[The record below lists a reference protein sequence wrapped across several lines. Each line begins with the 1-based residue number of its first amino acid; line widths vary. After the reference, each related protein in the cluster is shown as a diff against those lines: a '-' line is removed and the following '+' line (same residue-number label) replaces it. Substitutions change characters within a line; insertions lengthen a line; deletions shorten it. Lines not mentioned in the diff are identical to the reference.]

1 MSKGLNVL
9 MGGIPVG
16 RLEQMDAGVLAFE
29 YDDRW
34 LAADRIQIPL
44 SMSLPLAAKRHAGPL
59 VANYLWNLL
68 PDNDR
73 TLQTW
78 GQIYGVSPNSP
89 FALLSKV
96 GEDCAGAVQVVTD
109 EWIAANA
116 NPAGDVQWIDEAEVG
131 RRLKRL
137 REERTWTGRRAGDR
151 GHFSLAG
158 AQPKMALLFDGQRW
172 GVPSGRR
179 ATTHIMK
186 PPMPG
191 LNGSTENEYACLR
204 LARRVGIVAAEAKV
218 GHFEDETA
226 IVVTRYDRE
235 QGADGAVRRF
245 HQEDMCQALG
255 VHPAKKYQNEGG
267 PSIEQIANEVLRYA
281 TDPEGDKARFAE
293 MIAFNFLVLGTDAH
307 AKNFSVIHLPLRRM
321 YLAPMYDVLSYVP
334 YDDDEYER
342 RRLRMAMKI
351 GGYYKFDQIQP
362 RHWERQATMMG
373 MDPEAMVARVFDLAE
388 KIPDALSDVIKEC
401 REDGLTEP
409 LLDRMLDG
417 ISARCASMVE
427 VYPTHHRDPRAVRDG
442 VED

>member
-1 MSKGLNVL
+1 MSKWLNVL
-9 MGGIPVG
+9 MGGIPIA
-16 RLEQMDAGVLAFE
+16 RLEQRDTGVLALE

-44 SMSLPLAAKRHAGPL
+44 SMSLPLAAKRHSGAV
-59 VANYLWNLL
+59 VANFLWNLL

-73 TLQTW
+73 TLQAW
-78 GQIYGVSPNSP
+78 GQAYGVSPNSA

-96 GEDCAGAVQVVTD
+96 GEDCAGAVQIVTD
-109 EWIAANA
+109 EWMATNA
-116 NPAGDVQWIDEAEVG
+116 NSAGDVEWIDETEVG

-137 REERTWTGRRAGDR
+137 REERTWTGRRPNDR

-158 AQPKMALLFDGQRW
+158 AQPKMALLFDGERW

-179 ATTHIMK
+179 PTTHILK

-204 LARRVGIVAAEAKV
+204 LASKVGIVAAEAAV
-218 GHFEDETA
+218 GHFDGETA

-235 QGADGAVRRF
+235 RGADGTIRRF

-255 VHPAKKYQNEGG
+255 VHPAKKYQSDVG
-267 PSIEQIANEVLRYA
+267 PSFEQIANEVLRYA
-281 TDPEGDKARFAE
+281 TDPEADKARLAD
-293 MIAFNFLVLGTDAH
+293 MMAFNFIVLGTDAH
-307 AKNFSVIHLPLRRM
+307 PKNFSIIHLPQRRM

-334 YDDDEYER
+334 YDDDDDEHER

-362 RHWERQATMMG
+362 RHWERQATLMK
-373 MDPEAMVARVFDLAE
+373 MDPEEMVARVQTMSE
-388 KIPDALSDVIKEC
+388 RVPDAMSDVVKEC
-401 REDGLTEP
+401 RAHGLTEP
-409 LLDRMLDG
+409 ILDRMLNG
-417 ISARCASMVE
+417 ISNRCEAISQIYRYTM
-427 VYPTHHRDPRAVRDG
+427 PTP
-442 VED
+442 

>member
-1 MSKGLNVL
+1 MSKRLNVL
-9 MGGIPVG
+9 MGGIHIG
-16 RLEQMDAGVLAFE
+16 RLEQMDTGVLTFE

-34 LAADRIQIPL
+34 LAADKIQIPL
-44 SMSLPLAAKRHAGPL
+44 SLSLPLAAKKHSGQV

-73 TLQTW
+73 TLQAW
-78 GQIYGVSPNSP
+78 GQTYGVSPNSP

-96 GEDCAGAVQVVTD
+96 GEDCAGAVQVVPD
-109 EWIAANA
+109 EWMADNA
-116 NPAGDVQWIDEAEVG
+116 NSIGDVQWIDEAEVG
-131 RRLKRL
+131 KRLKRL

-179 ATTHIMK
+179 ATTHILK
-186 PPMPG
+186 PPMPD

-204 LARRVGIVAAEAKV
+204 LASRVGIVAAEAKV
-218 GHFEDETA
+218 GHFEGEKA

-235 QGADGAVRRF
+235 QGADGVVRRF

-267 PSIEQIANEVLRYA
+267 PSIEQIANEILRYA
-281 TDPEGDKARFAE
+281 TVPEADKARFAA

-307 AKNFSVIHLPLRRM
+307 AKNFSVLHLPLRRM

-334 YDDDEYER
+334 YDDDEHER
-342 RRLRMAMKI
+342 RRLRTAMKI
-351 GGYYKFDQIQP
+351 GGYYKVDQIQS
-362 RHWERQATMMG
+362 RHWERQAELMG
-373 MDPEAMVARVFDLAE
+373 MDPDEMVARVVEMGE
-388 KIPDALSDVIKEC
+388 KIPDALSDVVKEC
-401 REDGLTEP
+401 RADGLTEP
-409 LLDRMLDG
+409 VLDGMLDG
-417 ISARCASMVE
+417 ISNRCATIVQIYRHTMLTS
-427 VYPTHHRDPRAVRDG
+427 
-442 VED
+442 